1 MSQLPFAPP
10 FLLAATLALCPA
22 LASAQDAQRDLD
34 RYVLRENINNGLFTA
49 VGAASVAAGS
59 VLLTRDDELLRG
71 AGYPLVIAGSI
82 QLVFG
87 VVYLAITPGI
97 RARGTRLIATAPA
110 EYRRVE
116 GERIDGIVRAFPW
129 IYAVDGA
136 LVLAGGATLGI
147 GLSGNDRSLTGVGIG
162 CLAAGVAEVA
172 LDLFGGWTAREHS
185 RGVRSVGVTAGVG
198 YVGLAGVF

>member
-1 MSQLPFAPP
+1 MRPT
-10 FLLAATLALCPA
+10 LLAATLALAPA

-49 VGAASVAAGS
+49 VGAASVTAGA

-71 AGYPLVIAGSI
+71 AGYPLVVAGSI

-97 RARGTRLIATAPA
+97 RERGTRLIATDAA
-110 EYRRVE
+110 EYRRRE
-116 GERIDGIVRAFPW
+116 GARIDGIVGAFPW

-136 LVLAGGATLGI
+136 LLAAGGVALGVGLAGD
-147 GLSGNDRSLTGVGIG
+147 DRSVTGVGIG
-162 CLAAGVAEVA
+162 CLAAGVAELA
-172 LDLFGGWTAREHS
+172 LDVFGGWTAREHS
-185 RGVRSVGVTAGVG
+185 RGVRSIGVTAGAG
-198 YVGLAGVF
+198 YVGVAGVF